1 MVVYRFMEESLCVP
15 LDVCMALTHKSLQKA
30 IPYMRNRIFY
40 NFFFAVAF
48 LCLSG
53 QVLAQEIKANVTLD
67 KSQLTGATGINYV
80 DDIKSV
86 IERYINEHKWTNDTY
101 REEERIVMNI
111 QVTLLAIDA
120 NSNFESALIVT
131 AERPIYNSTS
141 QSILFQLTEP
151 SWKFNYTPNRT
162 LLNDPLQF
170 DEFATMLDYYVL
182 LALGYDG
189 DSFAELGGSPF
200 FRRAQNIVDVA
211 ATAGGA
217 GWSSSTSTLRNRF
230 FLISRLNDPN
240 YDRFR
245 RAYYQYHRRGLD
257 VFIDNQNAARTNVME
272 ALRSIYE
279 NKRQTTD
286 TFVFDMFFNAKFREL
301 AGIFGDADQQQR
313 IQAYQ
318 LLSQADPSHLTEYDK
333 LR

>member
-1 MVVYRFMEESLCVP
+1 
-15 LDVCMALTHKSLQKA
+15 
-30 IPYMRNRIFY
+30 
-40 NFFFAVAF
+40 AVAF

-170 DEFATMLDYYVL
+170 DEFAT
-182 LALGYDG
+182 
-189 DSFAELGGSPF
+189 
-200 FRRAQNIVDVA
+200 
-211 ATAGGA
+211 
-217 GWSSSTSTLRNRF
+217 
-230 FLISRLNDPN
+230 
-240 YDRFR
+240 
-245 RAYYQYHRRGLD
+245 
-257 VFIDNQNAARTNVME
+257 
-272 ALRSIYE
+272 
-279 NKRQTTD
+279 
-286 TFVFDMFFNAKFREL
+286 
-301 AGIFGDADQQQR
+301 
-313 IQAYQ
+313 
-318 LLSQADPSHLTEYDK
+318 
-333 LR
+333 

>member
-1 MVVYRFMEESLCVP
+1 
-15 LDVCMALTHKSLQKA
+15 MALTHKSLQKA

-40 NFFFAVAF
+40 NFFFAVAV

-279 NKRQTTD
+279 NKRQTAD